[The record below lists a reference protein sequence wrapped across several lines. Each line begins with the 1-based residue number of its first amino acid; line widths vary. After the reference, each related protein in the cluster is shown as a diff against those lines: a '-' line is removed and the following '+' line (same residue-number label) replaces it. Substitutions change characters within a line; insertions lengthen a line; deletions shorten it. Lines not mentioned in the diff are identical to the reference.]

1 MKSKKINAIDLRA
14 AIWLA
19 VMAVLCIIVMVR
31 LFYMQYLQYDHY
43 QSEVIDNIQQESVIP
58 AKRGDIYDRNRNPLA
73 TNITTY
79 RLFVSPVSIMEA
91 GSGKK
96 IATYLS
102 EYLELDYEEV
112 YKKTQRENMKDITI
126 QRDVSEAQAENIRTF
141 ISENEYQ
148 TQIYLEATEKRYYPM
163 GTLAASVIGA
173 MGTDGGLFGLE
184 LEYDTYLTGTP
195 GRYITTKDAQ
205 SGGMPSDFDTRIDPE
220 DGLSAMTTIDVN
232 IQNMLEGQ
240 LKSAYEYA
248 QAAEKVTGIVMDPNT
263 GAIYAMGTYPNFD
276 LNNIYTL
283 NDYYQQKYD
292 AWSFDPSQH
301 KEGTTE
307 EAAKNEYFW
316 QCVYAMWNNKA
327 VSILYEPGSTMKMM
341 TTAMALEERCV
352 KFTDRFSCKGKLVV
366 AGQEIH
372 CHNTRGHNKSSG
384 ELRTFNKLLQLSCNP
399 AIMQVAAKVG
409 STKFYSYFESFG
421 YTSITGIDL
430 PGEAAGLYVPL
441 SKLNAVELACY
452 SFGQTFKTTPLQQ
465 LTAVCA
471 VANGGHLVTPHVVSS
486 LIDQTGNAQVTF
498 EPKIKRQVVSSDV
511 CQSIMS
517 VLQDGVYSGDGVKNA
532 YVAGYRV
539 AAKTGTSEKRDSKDK
554 SARIGSCVAIAP
566 ADDPQV
572 CVIIIVDEPQI
583 SNKYGSN
590 VAAPYAGALME
601 QVLSYLGV
609 ERVYTPEEEAR
620 MSVTIEDY
628 KGMALQTA
636 IQKLGSTTLTYEVIG
651 DGNTVTSQIPAAGEK
666 LTSINGKIYLYTGG
680 ATATATV
687 KMPDVVNKTVD
698 AAIKQLQSAG
708 LNVLLT
714 GVTNYSK
721 GGGAT
726 VILQSPPAGT
736 ELPYGSVV
744 TLECRYLNETE
755 GG

>member
-1 MKSKKINAIDLRA
+1 MKGKKLSIIDIRL
-14 AIWLA
+14 IGWLA
-19 VMAVLCIIVMVR
+19 FLVLVCLVVIGR
-31 LFYMQYLQYDHY
+31 LFYLQCVKYDYY
-43 QSEVIDNIQQESVIP
+43 QGKVIDNIQQESVIP
-58 AKRGDIYDRNRNPLA
+58 AKRGEIYDRNRNPLA
-73 TNITTY
+73 TNMTTY
-79 RLFVSPVSIMEA
+79 RLFVSPVDIMEEKT
-91 GSGKK
+91 GETISR
-96 IATYLS
+96 YLS
-102 EYLELDYEEV
+102 EYLGLDYETV
-112 YKKTQRENMKDITI
+112 YKKTQKENKKDITI
-126 QRDVSEAQAENIRTF
+126 QRDLSETQAEDIRAY
-141 ISENEYQ
+141 IAKNEYQ

-163 GTLAASVIGA
+163 GTLASSVIGA

-184 LEYDTYLTGTP
+184 MEYNEYLTGTP

-205 SGGMPSDFDTRIDPE
+205 SGGMPTDFDTRIDPE
-220 DGLSAMTTIDVN
+220 DGLSAVTTIDVS
-232 IQNMLEGQ
+232 IQGMLEGQ

-263 GAIYAMGTYPNFD
+263 GAIYAMGTYPSFD
-276 LNNIYTL
+276 LNSIYTL

-292 AWSFDPSQH
+292 AWTFDPS
-301 KEGTTE
+301 KYKNEITE

-316 QCVYAMWNNKA
+316 ECVYSMWNNKA
-327 VSILYEPGSTMKMM
+327 VSTLYEPGSTMKMM
-341 TTAMALEERCV
+341 TTAMALEENKV
-352 KFTDRFSCKGKLVV
+352 SFNDKFHCKGKYVV

-372 CHNTRGHNKSSG
+372 CHNVRGHDKNNAA
-384 ELRTFNKLLQLSCNP
+384 RTFNKLLQLSCNP
-399 AIMQVAAKVG
+399 AIMQVAERVG
-409 STKFYSYFESFG
+409 SAKFYSYFESFG

-430 PGEAAGLYVPL
+430 PGEASGLYVPL

-465 LTAVCA
+465 LTAVCTI
-471 VANGGHLVTPHVVSS
+471 ANGGHLVTPHVVSS
-486 LIDQTGNAQVTF
+486 LVDQNGNTQVTF
-498 EPKIKRQVVSSDV
+498 EPKIKRQVVSSEV
-511 CQSIMS
+511 CSSIMA

-539 AAKTGTSEKRDSKDK
+539 AAKTGTSEKRDSVDK
-554 SARIGSCVAIAP
+554 SARIGSCVAVAP

-609 ERVYTPEEEAR
+609 ERKYEPEEEEK
-620 MSVTIEDY
+620 MSVTIADY
-628 KGMALQTA
+628 KGMALETA
-636 IQKLGSTTLTYEVIG
+636 IQKLASTSLTYEVIG
-651 DGNTVTSQIPAAGEK
+651 NGSTVTSQIPAAGEK

-680 ATATATV
+680 ATATTTI
-687 KMPDVVNKTVD
+687 KMPDVVNKSVES
-698 AAIKQLQSAG
+698 AIKQLQAAG
-708 LNVLLT
+708 LNVFLT

-721 GGGAT
+721 GDGAT

-736 ELPYGSVV
+736 ELPIGSVV

>member
-1 MKSKKINAIDLRA
+1 MKVKKINAIDFRA
-14 AIWLA
+14 LIWLGF
-19 VMAVLCIIVMVR
+19 MAVACIIVMGR

-91 GSGKK
+91 GSGKQ

-102 EYLELDYEEV
+102 DYLELDYNEV

-126 QRDVSEAQAENIRTF
+126 QRDVSEAQAEDIRTF

-148 TQIYLEATEKRYYPM
+148 SQIYLEATEKRYYPM

-220 DGLSAMTTIDVN
+220 DGLSAVTTIDVN
-232 IQNMLEGQ
+232 IQSMLEGQ

-292 AWSFDPSQH
+292 AWTFDPSQH

-307 EAAKNEYFW
+307 DAAKNEYFW

-341 TTAMALEERCV
+341 TTAMALEERCI
-352 KFTDRFSCKGKLVV
+352 KFTDKFSCKGSLVV

-372 CHNTRGHNKSSG
+372 CHNTKGHNRSSG
-384 ELRTFNKLLQLSCNP
+384 ELRTFDKLLQLSCNP
-399 AIMQVAAKVG
+399 AIMQVAAKLG

-421 YTSITGIDL
+421 YTSVTGIDL

-465 LTAVCA
+465 LTAVCT
-471 VANGGHLVTPHVVSS
+471 VANGGHLITPHVVNS
-486 LIDQTGNAQVTF
+486 LIDQNGNTQVTF
-498 EPKIKRQVVSSDV
+498 EPKIKRQVVSSAV
-511 CQSIMS
+511 CESIMS

-539 AAKTGTSEKRDSKDK
+539 AAKTGTSEKRDSADK

-620 MSVTIEDY
+620 MSVTIADY
-628 KGMALQTA
+628 KGLALETA
-636 IQKLGSTTLTYEVIG
+636 IQKLASTSLTYEVIG
-651 DGNTVTSQIPAAGEK
+651 NGSTVTSQIPAAGEK

-721 GGGAT
+721 GSGAT
-726 VILQSPPAGT
+726 VIMQSPPVGT

-744 TLECRYLNETE
+744 TLECRYTNETE

>member
-1 MKSKKINAIDLRA
+1 MNAKKINAIDLRVL
-14 AIWLA
+14 IWLGVMVALCAA
-19 VMAVLCIIVMVR
+19 VMGR

-43 QSEVIDNIQQESVIP
+43 QSEVIDNIQQESIIP

-79 RLFVSPVSIMEA
+79 RLFVSPVAIIEA
-91 GSGKK
+91 GSGKR

-102 EYLELDYEEV
+102 DYLDLDYETV
-112 YKKTQRENMKDITI
+112 YNKTQRENKKDITI
-126 QRDVSEAQAENIRTF
+126 QRDVSEAQAEDIRTF

-163 GTLAASVIGA
+163 GTLAASIIGA

-184 LEYDTYLTGTP
+184 MEYDTYLTGTP

-220 DGLSAMTTIDVN
+220 DGLSAVTTIDVN
-232 IQNMLEGQ
+232 IQSMLEGQ

-292 AWSFDPSQH
+292 SWTFDPSKY

-316 QCVYAMWNNKA
+316 ECVYAMWNNKA

-341 TTAMALEERCV
+341 TTAMALEERKVSFSDKFECV
-352 KFTDRFSCKGKLVV
+352 GSLTV
-366 AGQEIH
+366 AGQKIH
-372 CHNTRGHNKSSG
+372 CHNTRGHKI
-384 ELRTFNKLLQLSCNP
+384 RTFDKLLQFSCNP
-399 AIMQVAAKVG
+399 AIMQVAAKLG

-465 LTAVCA
+465 LTAVCTI
-471 VANGGHLVTPHVVSS
+471 ANGGHLITPHVVSS
-486 LIDQTGNAQVTF
+486 LVDQNGNTQVTF
-498 EPKIKRQVVSSDV
+498 EPKVKRQVVSTSVCEKIMDV
-511 CQSIMS
+511 
-517 VLQDGVYSGDGVKNA
+517 LEDGVYSGNGVKNA

-539 AAKTGTSEKRDSKDK
+539 AAKTGTSEKRDSADK
-554 SARIGSCVAIAP
+554 SARIGSCVAVAP

-609 ERVYTPEEEAR
+609 ERRYTAEEEAR

-628 KGMALQTA
+628 KGLALETA
-636 IQKLGSTTLTYEVIG
+636 IQKLASTSLTYEVIG
-651 DGNTVTSQIPAAGEK
+651 NGSTVTSQIPAAGEK

-680 ATATATV
+680 ATPTTTV
-687 KMPDVVNKTVD
+687 KMPDVANKSVD
-698 AAIKQLQSAG
+698 AAIKQLQASG

-721 GGGAT
+721 GSGAT
-726 VILQSPPAGT
+726 VIMQSPPAGT

-744 TLECRYLNETE
+744 TLECRYVNETE